1 MDGQTNFRH
10 EVFFHW
16 EILRDVSCGR
26 NLWWTKFNIKINEL
40 HTCVIG
46 SFIISTSVTVPNIP
60 KYSRSFSLD
69 VCQLRPP
76 TNSLPGAVSFAFGVD
91 LPDDELPP
99 LDNAWLLLELVLVF
113 VLFTFCT
120 LLLLLPLQFIV
131 AALTGI
137 KALCKSCSTE
147 FASMTPLEIEREE
160 KITMIDFVYSAANG
174 ECGDFW

>member
-1 MDGQTNFRH
+1 M
-10 EVFFHW
+10 
-16 EILRDVSCGR
+16 
-26 NLWWTKFNIKINEL
+26 
-40 HTCVIG
+40 
-46 SFIISTSVTVPNIP
+46 PNIP

-91 LPDDELPP
+91 LPDELPP

-113 VLFTFCT
+113 VFTICT

-147 FASMTPLEIEREE
+147 VASMTPLEMRRKKFMIEFCLNTLNAWWEGNFFVVFCQMPSE
-160 KITMIDFVYSAANG
+160 KASSKQRYFELQELKLCKFSFKGETVITKK
-174 ECGDFW
+174 

>member
-1 MDGQTNFRH
+1 M
-10 EVFFHW
+10 
-16 EILRDVSCGR
+16 
-26 NLWWTKFNIKINEL
+26 
-40 HTCVIG
+40 
-46 SFIISTSVTVPNIP
+46 PNIP

-76 TNSLPGAVSFAFGVD
+76 TNNLPGAVSAFGVD

-120 LLLLLPLQFIV
+120 ILLLLLPLHSV

-147 FASMTPLEIEREE
+147 FASMTPLEKERE
-160 KITMIDFVYSAANG
+160 KITMIDFFFRFYRRGGKCWGWRFVAEVAENVWNVRGFWRITSHG
-174 ECGDFW
+174 ESSGTWVDSTWGDLEKKIELKSWKDV

>member
-1 MDGQTNFRH
+1 M
-10 EVFFHW
+10 
-16 EILRDVSCGR
+16 
-26 NLWWTKFNIKINEL
+26 
-40 HTCVIG
+40 
-46 SFIISTSVTVPNIP
+46 PNIP

-76 TNSLPGAVSFAFGVD
+76 TNNLPGAVSFAFGVD

-113 VLFTFCT
+113 VFTICT
-120 LLLLLPLQFIV
+120 LLPLLLPLQFIV

-147 FASMTPLEIEREE
+147 FASMTPLEIRKKTE
-160 KITMIDFVYSAANG
+160 KNYRKIIHGNIIKSNCCETWLSSFAINSNQVASFTIYRLFRWLLLSVLPS
-174 ECGDFW
+174 